1 MEDTELNIST
11 NEDSATLSDA
21 ASQREEF
28 DRLLKRDKGDDRKVA
43 ESTETAVEMPSKR
56 ESAEEPIAND
66 KRVESKKAAEEKV
79 KGKSDRY
86 GEMTRKYHKA
96 VARAEAAERQL
107 KEFQASQK
115 PIDKTQYD
123 NVESWLKDSIAAETK
138 AKLLEEQAAYAAQQ
152 TQEVESELWSEKCR
166 EQVEDFNSFAS
177 QYDKYAGEIDNIT
190 ASFVADSE
198 FGPKILEDIFR
209 HMESNKHFATVWK
222 TLPTNEKYKTLISL
236 EQYVSQPKQA
246 VEQAKVE
253 TKPVPRPIAPDGNG
267 SSSEPIG
274 QQELFNQLFNSRKR

>member
-1 MEDTELNIST
+1 MEDTEMNIST

-43 ESTETAVEMPSKR
+43 ESTETAVEMPSQR

-66 KRVESKKAAEEKV
+66 KRVEGKKAAEEKV
-79 KGKSDRY
+79 KGKGDRY

-107 KEFQASQK
+107 KEFQSNQK

-152 TQEVESELWSEKCR
+152 TQEVESELWTERCR
-166 EQVEDFNSFAS
+166 EQVSNFDDFAE
-177 QYDKYAGEIDNIT
+177 QYNKYVGNIDEIT
-190 ASFVADSE
+190 AGFVADSE
-198 FGPKILEDIFR
+198 HGPKILEDFFK
-209 HMESNKHFATVWK
+209 HANANKHFLTVWQS
-222 TLPTNEKYKTLISL
+222 LPTAEKYKTLISL

-246 VEQAKVE
+246 VKQAKVE

>member
-11 NEDSATLSDA
+11 NEDNATLSDA

-28 DRLLKRDKGDDRKVA
+28 DRMLKGDKGDDRKVA
-43 ESTETAVEMPSKR
+43 ESTKTSVEMPSKR

-66 KRVESKKAAEEKV
+66 KRVEVKKASEEKV

-86 GEMTRKYHKA
+86 GEMTRKFHKA

-107 KEFQASQK
+107 KEFQANQK

-166 EQVEDFNSFAS
+166 EQVEDFDMFAG
-177 QYDKYAGEIDNIT
+177 QYNKYAEDIDEIT
-190 ASFVADSE
+190 ARFVSDSE
-198 FGPKILEDIFR
+198 YGPKILEDIFK
-209 HMESNKHFATVWK
+209 HMESNKHFSTVWK

-236 EQYVSQPKQA
+236 EQFVSQPKQA
-246 VEQAKVE
+246 AEQAKVE

>member
-1 MEDTELNIST
+1 MEDVEMNIST
-11 NEDSATLSDA
+11 NEDNATLSDA

-43 ESTETAVEMPSKR
+43 ESTETTVEMPSKR

-66 KRVESKKAAEEKV
+66 KRVEGNKAAEEKV

-86 GEMTRKYHKA
+86 GEMTRKFHKA

>member
-43 ESTETAVEMPSKR
+43 ESTETAVEMPSQR

-66 KRVESKKAAEEKV
+66 KRVEGKKAAEEKV
-79 KGKSDRY
+79 KGKGDRY
-86 GEMTRKYHKA
+86 GEMTRKFHKA

-152 TQEVESELWSEKCR
+152 TQEVESELWTERCR
-166 EQVEDFNSFAS
+166 EQVSNFDDFAE
-177 QYDKYAGEIDNIT
+177 QYNKYVGNIDEIT
-190 ASFVADSE
+190 AGFVADSE
-198 FGPKILEDIFR
+198 HGPKILEDFFK
-209 HMESNKHFATVWK
+209 HANANKHFLTVWQS
-222 TLPTNEKYKTLISL
+222 LPTADKYKTLISL

-246 VEQAKVE
+246 VKQAKVE

>member
-1 MEDTELNIST
+1 MEDTEMNIST

-21 ASQREEF
+21 ASQQAEF
-28 DRLLKRDKGDDRKVA
+28 DRLFRRDKGDDRKVA
-43 ESTETAVEMPSKR
+43 ESTETAVEMPSQR
-56 ESAEEPIAND
+56 ESADEPIAND
-66 KRVESKKAAEEKV
+66 KRVEGKKAAEEKV
-79 KGKSDRY
+79 KGKGDRY

-107 KEFQASQK
+107 KEFQSNQK

-123 NVESWLKDSIAAETK
+123 SVESWLKDSVAAETK

-152 TQEVESELWSEKCR
+152 TREVESELWSEKCR
-166 EQVEDFNSFAS
+166 EQVENFDEFAG
-177 QYDKYAGEIDNIT
+177 QYNKYTEDIDEIT
-190 ASFVADSE
+190 ARFVSDSE
-198 FGPKILEDIFR
+198 YGPKILEDIFK
-209 HMESNKHFATVWK
+209 HMESNKHFSTIWK
-222 TLPTNEKYKTLISL
+222 TLPTNEKYKTLINL

-246 VEQAKVE
+246 VKQAKVE

-274 QQELFNQLFNSRKR
+274 QQELFNQLFNSRRR